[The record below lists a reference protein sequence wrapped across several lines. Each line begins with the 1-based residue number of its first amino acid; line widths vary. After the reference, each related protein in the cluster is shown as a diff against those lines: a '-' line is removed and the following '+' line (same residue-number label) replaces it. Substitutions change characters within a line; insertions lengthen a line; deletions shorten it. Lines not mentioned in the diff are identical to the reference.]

1 MKKLNETS
9 ANSNGVYSLYNGWL
23 KEPVKD
29 DIPDD
34 IDLEP
39 ELSEWIDKS
48 KEANTIEEIDSFIDD
63 IYKLRQ
69 ESIINDGEYG
79 KGNLIFK
86 QIRNQGILQD
96 LKDKKVSLENKE
108 MSIESLNEDSF
119 DDYQKSLS
127 KNETDNQKS
136 TVDEIKSYFRKKLG
150 VRPYGVKPEVGQ
162 GSVGLDYIISS
173 DDANLGLHITKYVD
187 DSFNKDD
194 LNTLIKETEED
205 LTSKFNASNINLWQS
220 RLFDRNKYGN
230 ALKQVELDWNFWVDG
245 MKIDEKLLENK
256 DLGYDVELAQK
267 LFDKYVNSDLSKG
280 DLDYIWDEIMEQYD
294 DVNLA
299 EEVCADLEEYLDDLY
314 YEALQPEKLEEEID
328 ESDLFRQKN
337 EACIKE
343 YRQWAGLGDDDLITE
358 ENINEWALNRVSC
371 NENYDYDDLK
381 EVLLGC
387 NK

>member
-1 MKKLNETS
+1 
-9 ANSNGVYSLYNGWL
+9 
-23 KEPVKD
+23 
-29 DIPDD
+29 
-34 IDLEP
+34 
-39 ELSEWIDKS
+39 
-48 KEANTIEEIDSFIDD
+48 
-63 IYKLRQ
+63 
-69 ESIINDGEYG
+69 
-79 KGNLIFK
+79 
-86 QIRNQGILQD
+86 
-96 LKDKKVSLENKE
+96 
-108 MSIESLNEDSF
+108 
-119 DDYQKSLS
+119 
-127 KNETDNQKS
+127 
-136 TVDEIKSYFRKKLG
+136 
-150 VRPYGVKPEVGQ
+150 
-162 GSVGLDYIISS
+162 
-173 DDANLGLHITKYVD
+173 
-187 DSFNKDD
+187 
-194 LNTLIKETEED
+194 
-205 LTSKFNASNINLWQS
+205 
-220 RLFDRNKYGN
+220 
-230 ALKQVELDWNFWVDG
+230 

-314 YEALQPEKLEEEID
+314 YEALQPEKLEEEVD